1 MPLFCLLDVLESG
14 TEDDVLGVTG
24 NGAFILSPEERP
36 VVEVL
41 EVIRL
46 TEQKTWGD
54 ITGDGREVCTV
65 VAVEHLLRTGSTHG
79 SYK

>member
-1 MPLFCLLDVLESG
+1 MPFSVLLDVLESG

-24 NGAFILSPEERP
+24 DGAFILSPEERP

-46 TEQKTWGD
+46 AEKQTRRHV
-54 ITGDGREVCTV
+54 TGNGREVCTV
-65 VAVEHLLRTGSTHG
+65 VTVEHLLRTGSTHG

>member
-1 MPLFCLLDVLESG
+1 MPFSVLLDVLESG

-24 NGAFILSPEERP
+24 DGAFILSPEEWP

-46 TEQKTWGD
+46 AEKQTRSD

-65 VAVEHLLRTGSTHG
+65 VAVEHLLRTGGTH
-79 SYK
+79 SCYE

>member
-1 MPLFCLLDVLESG
+1 MPFSVLLDVLESG

-24 NGAFILSPEERP
+24 NGAFRP

-46 TEQKTWGD
+46 AEKQTRSD

-65 VAVEHLLRTGSTHG
+65 VAVEHLLRTGGRS
-79 SYK
+79 SRRYRS

>member
-1 MPLFCLLDVLESG
+1 MPFSVLLDALESG

-41 EVIRL
+41 EVVWL
-46 TEQKTWGD
+46 TEEQSRCYVTW
-54 ITGDGREVCTV
+54 DGREVGAV
-65 VAVEHLLRTGSTHG
+65 VTVEHLLRTGSTHG